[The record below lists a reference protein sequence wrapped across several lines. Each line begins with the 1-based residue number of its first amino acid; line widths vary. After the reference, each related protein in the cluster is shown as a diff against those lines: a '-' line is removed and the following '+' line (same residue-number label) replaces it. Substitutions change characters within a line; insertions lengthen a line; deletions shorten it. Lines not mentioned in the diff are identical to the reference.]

1 MPRRQSPEAQ
11 RQRAAICD
19 SHPCMRVCVCVW
31 PLHRICCLL
40 MSQGCH
46 LQRWWQPWM
55 ASLDRPVQKMQLR
68 RREMRKQKKNAHR
81 EATLA
86 AEISHVNAGRTSLE

>member
-1 MPRRQSPEAQ
+1 
-11 RQRAAICD
+11 
-19 SHPCMRVCVCVW
+19 
-31 PLHRICCLL
+31 
-40 MSQGCH
+40 
-46 LQRWWQPWM
+46 M